1 MIEREREREKVVSD
15 MWSSTTQ
22 GWLRHGEIASG
33 PGAGPNANWQARKWE
48 ASGTRTVME
57 AMFMRLSSMW
67 EKILSPLLS
76 LFSLRVFKNA
86 PVRVSG
92 VCT

>member
-1 MIEREREREKVVSD
+1 MIERERERERKVVSD

-67 EKILSPLLS
+67 EKILYPPFSLS
-76 LFSLRVFKNA
+76 LSLRVQKRA
-86 PVRVSG
+86 G
-92 VCT
+92 